1 MREKSLRLT
10 RSLVNVMENDK
21 YDMEARSFGS
31 YMLLYSTDSAKCVY
45 IECMKCQS
53 NKLAG
58 GFVNCNLYRKS
69 QLVN

>member
-1 MREKSLRLT
+1 
-10 RSLVNVMENDK
+10 MENDK

-31 YMLLYSTDSAKCVY
+31 YMLLSIDGPKCVY
-45 IECMKCQS
+45 IEYMKCPS
-53 NKLAG
+53 LNKLAG